1 MTNNDYPTCSGE
13 LRHYGVLGMKW
24 GQHIFGKDKI
34 ASGNKKKKDEELS
47 PEEKKEQ
54 VLKSRSAA
62 ELYKNADL
70 FTTQEL
76 RSVYDRLNLERN
88 IQNLIPAEVSKGK
101 KFVNS
106 TSVLSN
112 SLGNMASMVNNGTN
126 MYNNVAK
133 VLNSVGG
140 TDLKIIGDSKK
151 KTETTITDTI
161 VETLADGTKR
171 TIVKKRNG

>member
-1 MTNNDYPTCSGE
+1 MKACNHLINPNE
-13 LRHYGVLGMKW
+13 LCHYGRKGMKW
-24 GQHIFGKDKI
+24 YQNIFGKDGTI
-34 ASGNKKKKDEELS
+34 LGKKKQETTELS
-47 PEEKKEQ
+47 KEEKKEK

-76 RSVYDRLNLERN
+76 RSAYDRLNLERN
-88 IQNLIPAEVSKGK
+88 IHNLIPAEVSKGK

-112 SLGNMASMVNNGTN
+112 ALGNTASMVNNGMN

-140 TDLKIIGDSKK
+140 TNLKVIGESKN